1 MTAPPETTAPAEVT
15 APPGGATA
23 GAPTVTRRVPV
34 PEIEAEPNS
43 RLDRFLVG
51 VFVVVPL
58 LAVAAAVP
66 LAWGWGLGW
75 HDIVIALVFYVISGM
90 GISMGFHRYFTHSS
104 FKAVR
109 GLKIAMA
116 IAGSLAIEGEVLVWV
131 ADHRR
136 HHKYSDKE
144 GDPHSPWRFGTD
156 WKALSKGLGYA
167 HIGWLFKTERT
178 SQQKFC
184 PDLLADPDLRAIS
197 RWFPGFVAVTLLAPA
212 LIGGL
217 WSMSIAGALTAFFWA
232 SLVRIC
238 LLHHVTWSINSVCHT
253 FGNED
258 FDVRDKS
265 RNVAWLAI
273 PSFGESWH
281 NLHHSDPTCA
291 RHGAL
296 KGQIDLSARVIA
308 WCERLGWAYDVRWP
322 DRERLTAKLTGLR
335 GKSLGSM
342 TDRQAVKSGDQK
354 AA

>member
-1 MTAPPETTAPAEVT
+1 MTAPPEIAASTEPVAADT
-15 APPGGATA
+15 
-23 GAPTVTRRVPV
+23 PTVTRRVPL
-34 PEIEAEPNS
+34 PEIDAEPTS

-144 GDPHSPWRFGTD
+144 GDPHSPWRFGAD
-156 WKALSKGLGYA
+156 WKALSKGLIFA
-167 HIGWLFKTERT
+167 HMGWMFDADRT

-184 PDLLADPDLRAIS
+184 PDWLADSDIRRVS
-197 RWFPGFVAVTLLAPA
+197 RSFPWIVAASLLLPA

-217 WSMSIAGALTAFFWA
+217 WAWSWQGAVLAFF
-232 SLVRIC
+232 
-238 LLHHVTWSINSVCHT
+238 
-253 FGNED
+253 
-258 FDVRDKS
+258 
-265 RNVAWLAI
+265 
-273 PSFGESWH
+273 
-281 NLHHSDPTCA
+281 
-291 RHGAL
+291 
-296 KGQIDLSARVIA
+296 
-308 WCERLGWAYDVRWP
+308 
-322 DRERLTAKLTGLR
+322 
-335 GKSLGSM
+335 
-342 TDRQAVKSGDQK
+342 
-354 AA
+354 